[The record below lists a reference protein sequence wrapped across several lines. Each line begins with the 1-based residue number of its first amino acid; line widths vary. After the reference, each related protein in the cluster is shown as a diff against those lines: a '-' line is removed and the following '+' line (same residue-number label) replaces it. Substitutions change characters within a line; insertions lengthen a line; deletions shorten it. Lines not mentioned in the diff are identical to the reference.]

1 MEDQQELT
9 NKQLIKCLDCD
20 NNIEMDD
27 LEVGKIAVCN
37 KCGLE
42 MEVINTSPVEVDY
55 LFAMK

>member
-1 MEDQQELT
+1 MENQNELSD
-9 NKQLIKCLDCD
+9 KQTIKCLECGDL
-20 NNIEMDD
+20 NEMVDI
-27 LEVGKIAVCN
+27 EVGKILVCE